1 MINLKSI
8 LWLLPLSLL
17 VSPLLYGE
25 NLPDKWYK
33 GTISIKNQPKIKSTT
48 FFLNA
53 YNHMKRGGRKY
64 FGRLFWH
71 LHHFI
76 TGYKENQ

>member
-1 MINLKSI
+1 MKNLRRSC
-8 LWLLPLSLL
+8 S
-17 VSPLLYGE
+17 
-25 NLPDKWYK
+25 NLRGNVV